1 MPRSIRPP
9 VSRDEAAHTLDAV
22 SELLE
27 LLWGRGQES
36 APSGPVPPSQ
46 LRALIVIEQGGSM
59 NLRSLGDALAS
70 RPSSVSRLCDR
81 MEAVGLIRRVPSST
95 SRREV
100 EVGLSPLGEQVLSE
114 LREHRAREVRAVLEQ
129 MSSADVTRLTE
140 GLEAFR
146 ATALDQLEERS
157 GGSGRAPRH
166 ATGTG

>member
-1 MPRSIRPP
+1 
-9 VSRDEAAHTLDAV
+9 
-22 SELLE
+22 
-27 LLWGRGQES
+27 
-36 APSGPVPPSQ
+36 
-46 LRALIVIEQGGSM
+46 
-59 NLRSLGDALAS
+59 
-70 RPSSVSRLCDR
+70 

-100 EVGLSPLGEQVLSE
+100 EVGLSPLGEQVLRE

-129 MSSADVTRLTE
+129 MSSADVARLTE

-157 GGSGRAPRH
+157 GGSGRAPGR

>member
-157 GGSGRAPRH
+157 GGSGRAPGH
-166 ATGTG
+166 ATSTG

>member
-9 VSRDEAAHTLDAV
+9 VSRDDAAQTLDAV
-22 SELLE
+22 AELLE
-27 LLWGRGQES
+27 LLWGRGQEA

-81 MEAVGLIRRVPSST
+81 MEAVGLIRRAPSTT

-100 EVGLSPLGEQVLSE
+100 EVVLSPLGEQVLRE
-114 LREHRAREVRAVLEQ
+114 LRDHRAREVRAVLEQ
-129 MSSADVTRLTE
+129 MSSADVARLTE

-146 ATALDQLEERS
+146 VTALDQLDERG
-157 GGSGRAPRH
+157 GGSGREPGR

>member
-1 MPRSIRPP
+1 
-9 VSRDEAAHTLDAV
+9 
-22 SELLE
+22 
-27 LLWGRGQES
+27 
-36 APSGPVPPSQ
+36 
-46 LRALIVIEQGGSM
+46 M

-100 EVGLSPLGEQVLSE
+100 EVGLSPLGEQVLGE
-114 LREHRAREVRAVLEQ
+114 LRDHRAREVRAVLEQ
-129 MSSADVTRLTE
+129 MSSADVARLTE

-157 GGSGRAPRH
+157 GRSGRAPGR
-166 ATGTG
+166 ATGTD

>member
-1 MPRSIRPP
+1 VPRSIRPP

-157 GGSGRAPRH
+157 GGSGRAPGH

>member
-70 RPSSVSRLCDR
+70 RPPRS
-81 MEAVGLIRRVPSST
+81 AVCVTGWR
-95 SRREV
+95 
-100 EVGLSPLGEQVLSE
+100 Q
-114 LREHRAREVRAVLEQ
+114 
-129 MSSADVTRLTE
+129 SA
-140 GLEAFR
+140 
-146 ATALDQLEERS
+146 
-157 GGSGRAPRH
+157 
-166 ATGTG
+166 